1 MVVGKDD
8 GENKRDALGAETGR
22 ITRILRDGIHREPGL
37 KQPNLLAT
45 KRKNG
50 KNFLGLQELR
60 GKRELQILHT
70 KNKNGKQFRRKI
82 LWLTS
87 ITFCSPISSIH
98 VYDEYTTNRTLASE
112 TTNNDLRWIF
122 LESKR
127 KPGLRHL
134 GKFDTE

>member
-37 KQPNLLAT
+37 K
-45 KRKNG
+45 
-50 KNFLGLQELR
+50 
-60 GKRELQILHT
+60 
-70 KNKNGKQFRRKI
+70 
-82 LWLTS
+82 
-87 ITFCSPISSIH
+87 
-98 VYDEYTTNRTLASE
+98 TLASE